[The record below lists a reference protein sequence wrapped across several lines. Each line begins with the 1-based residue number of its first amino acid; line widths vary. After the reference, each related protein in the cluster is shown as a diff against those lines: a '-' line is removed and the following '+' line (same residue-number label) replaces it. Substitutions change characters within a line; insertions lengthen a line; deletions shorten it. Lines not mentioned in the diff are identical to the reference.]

1 MTEKVSQSHTGQF
14 GAKPSRDERDEA
26 YSAGGGRQAGL
37 DPVVKFPK
45 TRDESESE
53 RITQAPIGTELETL
67 ANEID

>member
-14 GAKPSRDERDEA
+14 GPKPSRDERDQA
-26 YSAGGGRQAGL
+26 YSSGGGRQAAE

-45 TRDESESE
+45 TEEESDPE